1 MKEIVH
7 HCCSCIYKD
16 GKKHIR
22 LTDDDSF
29 FHMFQFFFTNNGK
42 KNLAVLDWWF
52 CWIKTLI
59 CIISAERN
67 ILRCINKVSKKLLYK
82 KLLYKKQTPAVNFK
96 PYRCQNERSESASL
110 AVHGCNILFTDC
122 IFCKAHIPGQ
132 LNHLWNRNIPVYF
145 LLSSV
150 WLRNM

>member
-1 MKEIVH
+1 ME
-7 HCCSCIYKD
+7 
-16 GKKHIR
+16 KKHIR

-29 FHMFQFFFTNNGK
+29 FHTFQFLLRIMAKEPCHTGLVVCCNT
-42 KNLAVLDWWF
+42 
-52 CWIKTLI
+52 ILI

-82 KLLYKKQTPAVNFK
+82 KKQTPAVNFK

-110 AVHGCNILFTDC
+110 AVHGYIILFTDC
-122 IFCKAHIPGQ
+122 ISCKAHIPGQ
-132 LNHLWNRNIPVYF
+132 LNHSWNRNTPVYF